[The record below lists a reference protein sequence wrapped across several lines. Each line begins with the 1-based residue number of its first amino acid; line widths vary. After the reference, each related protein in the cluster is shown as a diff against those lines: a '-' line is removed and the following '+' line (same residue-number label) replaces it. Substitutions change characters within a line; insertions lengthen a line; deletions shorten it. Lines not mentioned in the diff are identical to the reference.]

1 MPLHSLRV
9 SCISNMVHDGID
21 IKDIQAWVG
30 HKNVQTMLNVYA
42 RTNEKQQR
50 DVAEKMADRLFAVS

>member
-1 MPLHSLRV
+1 
-9 SCISNMVHDGID
+9 MVHDGID

-50 DVAEKMADRLFAVS
+50 AVAEKMADRLTAVS